1 MAPTE
6 KNDYNS
12 IEAMDNLL
20 TMLNNLREA
29 LFSVHTAIDNKKNLY
44 TEMQQSER
52 KMYIEEKIESTQN
65 DYSRILSNKY
75 NLRRQIRYYYR
86 LFQEKLRLEVR
97 LTKIWELKKKM
108 KKIKNSLLQ
117 KNVVGL
123 VKWEKMHSV
132 YKKEQYF
139 YESLK
144 DTLEKENTEKKLK
157 LIKNAMIEFD
167 EILSMHEKKTNYDMP
182 SARKI
187 TYQNNL
193 NKNFFNQDDSI
204 EKKPSPTFVD
214 IHRGSLGFR
223 TFIRKIRAKSKRP
236 LSFQTHLGNLS
247 DLKIFDRA
255 SKGFQKKE
263 VGQEN
268 IKHENDDHIKI
279 FIPGNEKTLR
289 FNTKLKF
296 AYNLSRKF
304 FFHVNLNENQYPKMS
319 YEGQLESIFIIALV
333 EKIKKNGN
341 YQKNLEKLMKI
352 IIMVHDHDFENYL
365 SKNDDN
371 IGNTIKDIKNNI
383 KNRILF
389 LWDKARNFLEIKE
402 KNNNILE
409 TLKFSKNFEL
419 SVTFYEKD
427 INEQSH
433 QSPAPET
440 LISRR
445 AENLFNLFYQEEM
458 VYERQGEILLIPN
471 LSDSDT
477 DLGNKIKKINF
488 ITQVSEEKVDKK
500 IQDAWV
506 RAQTIDF
513 IPIRKINN
521 FPDFVDK
528 KYCSRYLIG
537 NFFDRIVLNEL
548 TCVLKKWYSMTEKG
562 IYITNMN
569 ETLSKM
575 SFGIKKKEI
584 ELAKKIRGYDE
595 GINQTQAS
603 LGSYI
608 GKNEILT
615 INRFSKKAWSFF
627 IRHLKKIWLFQIRMR
642 QYRCSEIFKEKI
654 LHLFL
659 SEPLKWEDGYTK
671 SLKECE
677 DLFVESAKG
686 YQIPLINKTLFSA
699 KNELIMVLKDYYAD
713 LKASPARELNSL
725 DHIEKDINK
734 AGPRSSQMVVG
745 FALTSAI
752 RLRGYGNFQFVS
764 SYAYGPHI
772 FNFSCINDRST
783 LENETKG
790 YVKPLRIQP
799 SLNFDI
805 RL

>member
-1 MAPTE
+1 
-6 KNDYNS
+6 
-12 IEAMDNLL
+12 MDNLL

-29 LFSVHTAIDNKKNLY
+29 LFAVHTTIDNKKNLY
-44 TEMQQSER
+44 AEMQQSDR
-52 KMYIEEKIESTQN
+52 KMYIEEKIESTQS
-65 DYSRILSNKY
+65 DHSRILSNKY

-108 KKIKNSLLQ
+108 KKMKNSLLQ
-117 KNVVGL
+117 KNIVGL

-132 YKKEQYF
+132 YKKDQYF

-157 LIKNAMIEFD
+157 LIKSAMIEFD
-167 EILSMHEKKTNYDMP
+167 EILSMHEEKTKIDMSLTKKIP
-182 SARKI
+182 FP
-187 TYQNNL
+187 NNI
-193 NKNFFNQDDSI
+193 NKSFFNQDDSS

-214 IHRGSLGFR
+214 ILKGSLGFR
-223 TFIRKIRAKSKRP
+223 TFIRKIRAKSERP
-236 LSFQTHLGNLS
+236 FSFQTHLGNLS

-255 SKGFQKKE
+255 SKEFQREE

-268 IKHENDDHIKI
+268 IVDGNDDAIKI
-279 FIPGNEKTLR
+279 LIPGNEKTLR

-296 AYNLSRKF
+296 AYNLSQKF

-319 YEGQLESIFIIALV
+319 YEGQLESIFTIAIV

-341 YQKNLEKLMKI
+341 CQENLEKLMKI
-352 IIMVHDHDFENYL
+352 NIMIHDHDFENFL

-371 IGNTIKDIKNNI
+371 IDSTIKEIKENI
-383 KNRILF
+383 KNRILH
-389 LWDKARNFLEIKE
+389 LWKKTRKFLEIRNIGNISE
-402 KNNNILE
+402 K
-409 TLKFSKNFEL
+409 LKFSKNFEL
-419 SVTFYEKD
+419 TVTFYEKD
-427 INEQSH
+427 INKQSN
-433 QSPAPET
+433 QNPAPET

-445 AENLFNLFYQEEM
+445 SENLFNIFYQEEM
-458 VYERQGEILLIPN
+458 VYEQQGEILLIPN
-471 LSDSDT
+471 LSNSDT
-477 DLGNKIKKINF
+477 ELGKKTKKINF
-488 ITQVSEEKVDKK
+488 ITDISEEKIDKK

-513 IPIRKINN
+513 IPIGKNNN
-521 FPDFVDK
+521 FPDFIDK

-548 TCVLKKWYSMTEKG
+548 TSVLKKWYSMTEKG

-584 ELAKKIRGYDE
+584 ELAKKIRCYDE
-595 GINQTQAS
+595 GINQAS

-608 GKNEILT
+608 GKSEILT

-659 SEPLKWEDGYTK
+659 SEPLKWEDGYLK

-699 KNELIMVLKDYYAD
+699 KNELVMVLKDYYAD

-734 AGPRSSQMVVG
+734 TGSRSSQMVVG